1 MVDAPGHT
9 IYLHHQ
15 MRSHKSDKRLLKTA
29 FSYNV
34 NAFKFIILCKK
45 LLLGITGKLLIQYH

>member
-1 MVDAPGHT
+1 MVDAPGQ
-9 IYLHHQ
+9 YNLSL
-15 MRSHKSDKRLLKTA
+15 SHKSDKRLLKTA